1 MSPAD
6 YEDYPDHPEFDED
19 DYEEIPPRPSQRVP
33 VGIFLLG
40 WLFLPTA
47 AVLIPGLASPWHEL
61 ASFLTLCFIA
71 LFVWAVVRVVR
82 GFF

>member
-1 MSPAD
+1 MGPGD
-6 YEDYPDHPEFDED
+6 YEDYADYPEFDED

-47 AVLIPGLASPWHEL
+47 AVLIPGLTSPWHEL